1 MTCLAPAEVV
11 SERLDGLVRGEAQRT
26 YLSTDDGFWAD
37 HVLSEFAFVE
47 ERGYVLDEIRFHQ
60 QGDYILYRGA
70 YGTILLEFFPDGDQI
85 QARASLEG
93 GNESFS
99 GELDRLAIERTDIRL
114 PAKMPLNRFTIATN
128 VRFWAEV
135 LRAVADEFLGSID
148 ARKPPTS

>member
-1 MTCLAPAEVV
+1 MSSTRFASISKGITSSTAGHT
-11 SERLDGLVRGEAQRT
+11 ER
-26 YLSTDDGFWAD
+26 SFWNSFLMA
-37 HVLSEFAFVE
+37 
-47 ERGYVLDEIRFHQ
+47 
-60 QGDYILYRGA
+60 
-70 YGTILLEFFPDGDQI
+70 TI